1 MLIYMNDLLKTSL
14 NKMTELPSLL
24 KDKDKLFIVANIC
37 ISNVNRDLGVHMLAE
52 IDNHFKKQFDDTVKF
67 FVMPVLVEEKQG
79 LEILN
84 PKFATNEMI
93 QTLQENYENLL
104 KILEEK
110 SSKNE

>member
-1 MLIYMNDLLKTSL
+1 MELPPLQLQSL
-14 NKMTELPSLL
+14 NKIDKPISLL
-24 KDKDKLFIVANIC
+24 KDKDKLIIVGYVC
-37 ISNVNRDLGVHMLAE
+37 IKDLARERGIRIINSIKDYLE
-52 IDNHFKKQFDDTVKF
+52 NSFDDTVKVI
-67 FVMPVLVEEKQG
+67 VMPVLSEEKQG
-79 LEILN
+79 IEVLN

>member
-1 MLIYMNDLLKTSL
+1 MNDLLKTSL
-14 NKMTELPSLL
+14 NKMAELPSLL
-24 KDKDKLFIVANIC
+24 KDKDKLFVVANIC
-37 ISNVNRDLGVHMLAE
+37 ISNVNKDKGMRMLNE
-52 IDNHFKKQFDDTVKF
+52 IQNYFGKQFDDTVKF

-110 SSKNE
+110 SLKNE

>member
-1 MLIYMNDLLKTSL
+1 MNDLLKTSL
-14 NKMTELPSLL
+14 NKMAELPSLL
-24 KDKDKLFIVANIC
+24 KDKDKLFVVANIC
-37 ISNVNRDLGVHMLAE
+37 ISNVNKEKGMRMLNE
-52 IDNHFKKQFDDTVKF
+52 IQNYFGKQFDDTVKF

-84 PKFATNEMI
+84 PKFATNEII

-110 SSKNE
+110 SLKND

>member
-1 MLIYMNDLLKTSL
+1 MELPPLQLQSL
-14 NKMTELPSLL
+14 NKIDKPISLL
-24 KDKDKLFIVANIC
+24 KDKDKLIIVGYVC
-37 ISNVNRDLGVHMLAE
+37 IKDLARERGIRIINSIKDYLE
-52 IDNHFKKQFDDTVKF
+52 NSFDDTVKVI
-67 FVMPVLVEEKQG
+67 VMPVLVEEKQG

-93 QTLQENYENLL
+93 QTLKENYEILL

>member
-1 MLIYMNDLLKTSL
+1 MYIAELDQDIDDLFAILYLKRNNVL
-14 NKMTELPSLL
+14 NC
-24 KDKDKLFIVANIC
+24 V
-37 ISNVNRDLGVHMLAE
+37 
-52 IDNHFKKQFDDTVKF
+52 
-67 FVMPVLVEEKQG
+67 VLDPYPKEKQG

-110 SSKNE
+110 SSKNEYGLPVAINT

>member
-1 MLIYMNDLLKTSL
+1 
-14 NKMTELPSLL
+14 
-24 KDKDKLFIVANIC
+24 
-37 ISNVNRDLGVHMLAE
+37 
-52 IDNHFKKQFDDTVKF
+52 
-67 FVMPVLVEEKQG
+67 MPVLVEEKQG

>member
-67 FVMPVLVEEKQG
+67 FVMPVLVEE
-79 LEILN
+79 
-84 PKFATNEMI
+84 TNEMI

>member
-1 MLIYMNDLLKTSL
+1 MNDLLKTSL
-14 NKMTELPSLL
+14 NKMAELPSLL
-24 KDKDKLFIVANIC
+24 KDKDKLFVVANIC
-37 ISNVNRDLGVHMLAE
+37 ISNVNKEKGMRMLNE
-52 IDNHFKKQFDDTVKF
+52 IQNYFGKQFDDTVKF

-110 SSKNE
+110 SLKND

>member
-1 MLIYMNDLLKTSL
+1 MNDLLKTSL
-14 NKMTELPSLL
+14 NKITELPSLL
-24 KDKDKLFIVANIC
+24 KDKDKLFVVANIC
-37 ISNVNRDLGVHMLAE
+37 ISNINRDHGMRMLNE
-52 IDNHFKKQFDDTVKF
+52 IQNHFGKQFDDTVKF

>member
-1 MLIYMNDLLKTSL
+1 MELPPLQLQSL
-14 NKMTELPSLL
+14 NKIDKPISLL
-24 KDKDKLFIVANIC
+24 KDKDKLIIVGYVC
-37 ISNVNRDLGVHMLAE
+37 IKDLARERGIRIINSIKDYLE
-52 IDNHFKKQFDDTVKF
+52 NSFDDTVKAI
-67 FVMPVLVEEKQG
+67 VMPVLVEEKQG

>member
-1 MLIYMNDLLKTSL
+1 MNDLLKTSL

-52 IDNHFKKQFDDTVKF
+52 IDNHFKKQF
-67 FVMPVLVEEKQG
+67 EEKQG

>member
-24 KDKDKLFIVANIC
+24 KDKDKLFVVANIC
-37 ISNVNRDLGVHMLAE
+37 ISNINRDHGMRMLVE
-52 IDNHFKKQFDDTVKF
+52 IDNHFRKQFDDTVKF
-67 FVMPVLVEEKQG
+67 LVMPVLVEEKQG

>member
-1 MLIYMNDLLKTSL
+1 MELPPLQLQSL
-14 NKMTELPSLL
+14 NKIDKPISLL
-24 KDKDKLFIVANIC
+24 KDKDKLIIVGYVC
-37 ISNVNRDLGVHMLAE
+37 IKDLARERGIRIINSIKDYLE
-52 IDNHFKKQFDDTVKF
+52 NSFDDTVKVI
-67 FVMPVLVEEKQG
+67 VMPVLVEEKQG

-93 QTLQENYENLL
+93 QTLKENYENLL

>member
-1 MLIYMNDLLKTSL
+1 MNDLLKTSL
-14 NKMTELPSLL
+14 NKMAELPSLL
-24 KDKDKLFIVANIC
+24 KDKDKLFVVANIC
-37 ISNVNRDLGVHMLAE
+37 ISNVSREKGMCMLNE
-52 IDNHFKKQFDDTVKF
+52 IQNHFGKQFDDTVKF

-93 QTLQENYENLL
+93 QNLQENYENLL

>member
-1 MLIYMNDLLKTSL
+1 MELPPLQLQSL
-14 NKMTELPSLL
+14 NKIDKPISLL
-24 KDKDKLFIVANIC
+24 KDKDKLIIVGYVC
-37 ISNVNRDLGVHMLAE
+37 IKDLARERGIRIINSIKDYLE
-52 IDNHFKKQFDDTVKF
+52 NSFDDTVKVI
-67 FVMPVLVEEKQG
+67 VMPVLVEEKQG